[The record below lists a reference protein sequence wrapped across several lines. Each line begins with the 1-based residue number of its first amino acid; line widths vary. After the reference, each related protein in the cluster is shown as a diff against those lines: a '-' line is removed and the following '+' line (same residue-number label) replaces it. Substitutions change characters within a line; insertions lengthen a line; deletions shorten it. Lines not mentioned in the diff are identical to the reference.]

1 MGKNSKHKKRGEGEH
16 SPSTVFVSNL
26 PYSFTNP
33 QLEETFSDVG
43 PIRRCFMVTK
53 TGSTEH
59 HGIGIVQFAVAEDAA
74 RAIESKNGSDVGGRK
89 INVKHAAFRAPLEQ
103 RRAKAN
109 QVSAEESK
117 DDDDKALNEDNV
129 PAPVSADAP
138 SLEDAAVSETA
149 VTSEN
154 RKTGSS
160 EGRGKLNEPKRSKS
174 KRLHVGLDDEGNTSE
189 KQRVARTV
197 ILGGILNDK
206 IYDEV
211 IRRAKEIEGVC
222 SVTYPLPKEDLEH
235 HGLAQEG
242 CKVEAAAVLYAS
254 VRSARA
260 AVAKLH
266 DQKIEGAFLWARQL
280 GGEGSKTQKWKLIVR
295 NLPFKIKANDAREKF
310 SEVGFVWD
318 AFVPQDSE
326 KRLSKGFAFIKF
338 TSKQDAEN
346 AIQKFNGQQFGNRTI
361 AVDWAVPK
369 KLYTSGANSVMDL
382 EDGQK
387 DSNDG
392 DSDLESPNI
401 PYNDHSGNKKSIG
414 KSDVAGVDLDD
425 SKAKEDM
432 DATADFGKEAE
443 IAHKVLKSLI
453 SSAKDNPDG
462 SSIAT
467 SHLKKDAESRK
478 KIGPPSDLFDE
489 SVKLSNEANHVAPSK
504 TKQTNMKPSEPEEDL
519 QNTVFI
525 GNLPFDVDPE
535 EVKQRFLGFGEV
547 LSFFPVLHPVTKR
560 PKGTG
565 FLKFKVADAATAA
578 VTAADAAMSTG
589 IFLKGR
595 QLNVFKALDKNAA
608 HSKALDK
615 SKKEDHDHRNLYLAK
630 EGLIVEDMPAA
641 AGVSASD
648 MAKRKSLE
656 RKKTE
661 KLQSPNCHV
670 SRTRLIVYNIPK
682 SMTEKELKEL
692 CLHAVTS
699 RATKQNPIVRQ
710 AKILKDE
717 KKAKVKEGNVKLKN
731 HHSRG
736 VGFVEFEE
744 HQHALVALRV
754 LNNNPETFGSEHR
767 PIVEFAID
775 NIQTLRQRQQKMS
788 LKKNDAG
795 VDEQNKNDSSTKD
808 TGEKRVR
815 GKPRLSGGPDS
826 RKRTR
831 EERSK
836 GSVDSITNE
845 PETTKIRKI
854 NPARENENSD
864 LKVKA
869 GRKIKKHQE
878 MKGNRVRQSD
888 GGNRDIKPRE
898 PKQVDV
904 QPKKRKARDFSDEAK
919 NDQGAKKRTR
929 NKKNKDGGAG
939 HEVMDKLDMLIE
951 QYRTKFSQRS
961 SGTGDEAKQGAR
973 PLKRWFQS

>member
-1 MGKNSKHKKRGEGEH
+1 MGKNSKHKKRGESEH

-33 QLEETFSDVG
+33 LLEDTFSDVG

-59 HGIGIVQFAVAEDAA
+59 RGIGIVQFAVAEDAA
-74 RAIESKNGSDVGGRK
+74 RAIELKNGSDVGGRK

-109 QVSAEESK
+109 QVSAEQSK
-117 DDDDKALNEDNV
+117 DDDVKALND
-129 PAPVSADAP
+129 AADAHT
-138 SLEDAAVSETA
+138 LEDAAISKTG
-149 VTSEN
+149 VTSED

-160 EGRGKLNEPKRSKS
+160 EGRGEVKLNEPKRSKS
-174 KRLHVGLDDEGNTSE
+174 KRLLVGLNDEGNTSE

-222 SVTYPLPKEDLEH
+222 SVTYPLPKEDLQH

-266 DQKIEGAFLWARQL
+266 DKKIEGAFLWARQL

-295 NLPFKIKANDAREKF
+295 NLPFKIKANDIREKF

-318 AFVPQDSE
+318 AFVPQDPE
-326 KRLSKGFAFIKF
+326 KRLFKGFAFIKF

-369 KLYTSGANSVMDL
+369 KLYTSGANSAMDL

-401 PYNDHSGNKKSIG
+401 PNNDHSDNKKSIG
-414 KSDVAGVDLDD
+414 KSDVAGVDLDH
-425 SKAKEDM
+425 SEAKEDM
-432 DATADFGKEAE
+432 DATVDFGKEAE
-443 IAHKVLKSLI
+443 IAHKVLKTLI
-453 SSAKDNPDG
+453 SSAKDDPDG

-478 KIGPPSDLFDE
+478 KIGPPSDLLDE
-489 SVKLSNEANHVAPSK
+489 SVKLSNEVKHGAPSK
-504 TKQTNMKPSEPEEDL
+504 TKQTNMKPSESEEDL

-547 LSFFPVLHPVTKR
+547 LSFVPVLHPVTKQ

-595 QLNVFKALDKNAA
+595 QLNVFKALDKKAA
-608 HSKALDK
+608 HNKALDK

-630 EGLIVEDMPAA
+630 EGLIVEDTPAA
-641 AGVSASD
+641 SGVSASD

-670 SRTRLIVYNIPK
+670 SRTRLIIYNIPK
-682 SMTEKELKEL
+682 PMTEKELKEL

-699 RATKQNPIVRQ
+699 RATKQNPIIRQ
-710 AKILKDE
+710 VKILKDE

-736 VGFVEFEE
+736 VGFVEFGE

-788 LKKNDAG
+788 LKKNNAG
-795 VDEQNKNDSSTKD
+795 VDVQHRNDSSTKD
-808 TGEKRVR
+808 PGEKRGR
-815 GKPRLSGGPDS
+815 GTLRLSGGPDS

-836 GSVDSITNE
+836 GSVDSITDE

-854 NPARENENSD
+854 NPGRENENLD

-869 GRKIKKHQE
+869 GKKIMKHQE
-878 MKGNRVRQSD
+878 MKKGNHVRQSH
-888 GGNRDIKPRE
+888 GGNRDIIPRE
-898 PKQVDV
+898 PKRVDV
-904 QPKKRKARDFSDEAK
+904 QPKKSKGRDFWDEAK
-919 NDQGAKKRTR
+919 DDQGAKKRTR

-939 HEVMDKLDMLIE
+939 HEVMDKLDRLIE

-961 SGTGDEAKQGAR
+961 SGAGDEAKQGAR
-973 PLKRWFQS
+973 PIRRWFQS